1 MLPTTDPFIASHGF
15 TKPANTACSLPWWP
29 AFSWSSQLA
38 VPCSS
43 YLREEPLTEGCTLQ
57 LSLSHVN
64 KNGFCSTLP
73 IEGWKTTD
81 LLDKLDSPKSHW
93 FVRLLFQSQSI
104 QLLHL
109 SQLISLLW
117 VRKSFSPSPSV
128 AAVVFCLYC
137 CRKERCNQVF
147 PWLLLQTDPCRVLQ
161 VAALVAHYPPAP

>member
-29 AFSWSSQLA
+29 AFSCSSQLA
-38 VPCSS
+38 VSYSS
-43 YLREEPLTEGCTLQ
+43 YLGEEPLTEGCTLQ

-73 IEGWKTTD
+73 IEGCHMSMDWKTTD

-117 VRKSFSPSPSV
+117 VRKSFIPSPSV
-128 AAVVFCLYC
+128 AAVLLPV
-137 CRKERCNQVF
+137 
-147 PWLLLQTDPCRVLQ
+147 LLQKRKVQPGLS
-161 VAALVAHYPPAP
+161 LVVTAD